1 VPRKENAELYRR
13 YEHDAEQLPNVTF
26 VGRLATYKYYNMDQ
40 VVGQA
45 LTAFKRL
52 QKTLLRE
59 PVEVALAAAAPAAN
73 QPGFMSP
80 LESGRAAV
88 RATVT

>member
-1 VPRKENAELYRR
+1 
-13 YEHDAEQLPNVTF
+13 
-26 VGRLATYKYYNMDQ
+26 MDQ

-59 PVEVALAAAAPAAN
+59 PVVVALAAAAPAAN

-80 LESGRAAV
+80 LESGRPAV